1 MPPYRLHRLRLAALI
16 PMAIPDVIETPFDSP
31 PPSRA
36 RFVVLAYL
44 CTMAFVLYLDRICM
58 GQAAPKIQEEL
69 RLTNTQMSFVHMAF
83 TLAYG
88 LFEVPTGRWGDRF
101 GSRRVLARIV
111 IWWSAFTA
119 LTGACFRFWHLLLV
133 RFLFGAG
140 EAGAYPNAARVF
152 SRWFPERERGRV
164 QGVMLAFA
172 QVGGALAPTVAAFLI
187 QELGW
192 RAGFF
197 WFGTLGVLWA
207 GAFYQWFRDDPREHS
222 SVNLAEQQYIGP
234 PRQTPHAEPIPWLA
248 VVRHPSMWLLAVI
261 MTMASFVSYM
271 YFSWYPT
278 YLQNG
283 RGVSQSEAG
292 LLTSLVLGLAT
303 LGTLAGGFVASWL
316 ATNPESRQ
324 RRRRWICFV
333 SYAIAAAMLL
343 VAILQES
350 PVVSALCAG
359 LSCFAMFSYQA
370 HWWACVTELS
380 GKHLGAL
387 FGLLNGLGAFG
398 AMGSQFFFGAFADWR
413 SDLGYTGRAQY
424 EPAFYLYVGV
434 LALTA
439 LCWGGVDTT
448 RPLADESTNPTSSL
462 PCAGRSAGSDIQA

>member
-1 MPPYRLHRLRLAALI
+1 
-16 PMAIPDVIETPFDSP
+16 MAIDHDPESP
-31 PPSRA
+31 HEHAPPSRA

-44 CTMAFVLYLDRICM
+44 CAMAFVLYLDRICM

-69 RLTNTQMSFVHMAF
+69 QLTNTQMSFIHMAF

-119 LTGACFRFWHLLLV
+119 LTGACFRFWQMLLI

-164 QGVMLAFA
+164 QGVMLSCA
-172 QVGGALAPTVAAFLI
+172 QVGGALAPTVAAVLI
-187 QELGW
+187 EGVGW
-192 RAGFF
+192 RGAFLCFGVLGVIWAGFF
-197 WFGTLGVLWA
+197 YG
-207 GAFYQWFRDDPREHS
+207 WFRDDPRQHPA
-222 SVNLAEQQYIGP
+222 VNAAEQEYIGP
-234 PRQTPHAEPIPWLA
+234 PRQTPHAEPIPWAA
-248 VVRHPSMWLLAVI
+248 VIHHPSMWLLGAI

-278 YLQNG
+278 YLQKG
-283 RGVSQSEAG
+283 RSVSQSEAG

-303 LGTLAGGFVASWL
+303 FGTLAGGFTASWL
-316 ATNPESRQ
+316 AKDPASRQ
-324 RRRRWICFV
+324 GRRRLVCFL
-333 SYAIAAAMLL
+333 SYAVAAGFLFAAL
-343 VAILQES
+343 LQES
-350 PVVSALCAG
+350 PSLSALCAG

-398 AMGSQFFFGAFADWR
+398 AMASQYFFGAFADWR
-413 SDLGYTGRAQY
+413 RELGYSGRAQY
-424 EPAFYLYVGV
+424 EPAFYVYVAV

-439 LCWGGVDTT
+439 LCWLRVDTA
-448 RPLADESTNPTSSL
+448 RPLVRES
-462 PCAGRSAGSDIQA
+462 SASEEDASAKKQSDLG